1 MANTLKLKIILGSTR
16 EGRFSDTAGAWAL
29 EQAKKHPEFETEIL
43 DLRDYEM
50 PFFDQAVTPSSMTES
65 YANPV
70 VQKWTAKIADADA
83 FIVIA
88 PEYDRGVPA
97 VLKNA
102 FDWVYGAWHKK
113 AIGFVGYGTTGG
125 SRSVDS
131 LRTSAIELQMVP
143 VRQGV
148 HIFAH
153 WLLRENYT
161 GPLKSGALDQYEHA
175 AEAMLGQLKE
185 WGTAAKAMRNEIAI
199 PVVVPAQAVAAA

>member
-16 EGRFSDTAGAWAL
+16 PGRFSDTAGAWAL
-29 EQAKKHPEFETEIL
+29 EQVKKNPAFEPEIL

-50 PFFDQAVTPSSMTES
+50 PFFNEEATPSSKQAPYS
-65 YANPV
+65 NPV
-70 VQKWTAKIADADA
+70 VAKWTAKIAEADA
-83 FIVIA
+83 FLVIT

-102 FDWVYGAWHKK
+102 FDWVYGEWHKK
-113 AIGFVGYGTTGG
+113 PIGFVGYGTTGG

-148 HIFAH
+148 HIVAH
-153 WLLRENYT
+153 WTLRENFT
-161 GPLKSGALDQYEHA
+161 GPLKPGALDQYEGN

-185 WGTAAKAMRNEIAI
+185 WGEATKGMRGN
-199 PVVVPAQAVAAA
+199 QA

>member
-1 MANTLKLKIILGSTR
+1 MKKLKLKIILGSTR

-29 EQAKKHPEFETEIL
+29 EQAQKHSEFDAEIL
-43 DLRDYEM
+43 DLRDFEM
-50 PFFDQAVTPSSMTES
+50 PFFNEAVAPSSKTEP
-65 YANPV
+65 YKNAAV
-70 VQKWTAKIADADA
+70 AKWTNKLSEADA
-83 FIVIA
+83 FVVVA

-102 FDWVYGAWHKK
+102 FDWAYGEWHKK
-113 AIGFVGYGTTGG
+113 PIGFIGYGTTGG

-148 HIFAH
+148 HIIAP

-161 GPLKSGALDQYEHA
+161 GPLKSGALDGYEHSA
-175 AEAMLGQLKE
+175 AAMYDQLKE
-185 WGTAAKAMRNEIAI
+185 WGQVARTLRSPIQSHEVVTKATVTA
-199 PVVVPAQAVAAA
+199 